1 MKIGA
6 MQYNDEKKYT
16 DSLNFSLTEKL
27 IIDRNKSVD
36 SAVMVEIQKI
46 AVEGGIETKFTLNER
61 NILNAL
67 KKQIPQKV
75 KIKIQED
82 EQNRK
87 YHHCPVCDRWL
98 TSMANYCSDCGQ
110 ALDWNK

>member
-1 MKIGA
+1 MTYEEALEWCEQFVDNLVSVNVDTQRRTLGLQA
-6 MQYNDEKKYT
+6 MQKCKE
-16 DSLNFSLTEKL
+16 
-27 IIDRNKSVD
+27 
-36 SAVMVEIQKI
+36 
-46 AVEGGIETKFTLNER
+46 
-61 NILNAL
+61 AL
-67 KKQIPQKV
+67 KKQMPKKV
-75 KIKIQED
+75 KVKIQED